1 MSIYTVLSMQKEKK
15 GNREK
20 THNRRPSYYY
30 SSSSPATSRAHSL
43 KLKRAI
49 LVGKRGGPCTP
60 IPTWKMSFDD
70 DNDDDNALGSYR
82 AEKEEEKPLMVLNNK
97 SVSARK
103 LAANLWELQ
112 EIPRISAAMKKSA
125 KISRDKDCGRDRSPL
140 QLPAHLSDPSHSPL
154 PPVAPSNSSLR
165 RQVAASLIQHHAYN
179 ERNSGAL
186 QTVSPASCSSS
197 LEVGAYDQAITPTSS
212 LDLKIRPR
220 ESGYSLTTST
230 ELLKVLNRIWSL
242 EEQHSSSMSLVTAL
256 RVELDHT
263 RARVQELMQEQKAD
277 RHQIDNLM
285 KRFADEKIMW
295 KSKEQEKI
303 RAAVQSVRD
312 ELEDERK
319 LRRRSESLHRKLARE
334 LADVKTAFAKALQ
347 DLERERNARELV
359 EDFCDELA
367 IEVGKDKAEGED
379 MKQESAKVKREIE
392 EEQKILEIAEIW
404 KEERVHMKLAE
415 TRFEL
420 DEKDA
425 IVDRLRTELEA
436 FLKAKRANNLR
447 SEVRYQK
454 DGRESDMFR
463 RQSLESMHL
472 NGAISAPQDAG
483 DEDSVDSDLHS
494 IELNRDSVDD
504 RNIRGYKWGYASLC
518 SMDETKGRKSCEQKI
533 SFQQEI
539 KGQRS
544 HDRRIPFEDQLGS
557 ARSWHSKA
565 QLLEKLK
572 GSKVDAIRVA
582 EGTREKGSQR
592 DLTNSSPRMERIDAR
607 EGHREKKNLG
617 NDTQDNGKNSKHVS
631 ENLARTESIQS
642 ECSGIKQDTDHMTDC
657 YPSQTSWRFRSVGS
671 GIDHLLGTGLAPMHG
686 LASPT
691 RQWNHHQASPDP
703 GRPKSNLDRHKGTRE
718 NSLKAKLL
726 EARLEGQQARLR
738 SSKGL

>member
-1 MSIYTVLSMQKEKK
+1 MSIYTVLSMQKEK

-20 THNRRPSYYY
+20 THKRRAYY
-30 SSSSPATSRAHSL
+30 SSSSPTTSRAHSL

-70 DNDDDNALGSYR
+70 DNDDNNALGPYR
-82 AEKEEEKPLMVLNNK
+82 ADKEEEKPLMVLNDK

-154 PPVAPSNSSLR
+154 PPVAPSNSNLR
-165 RQVAASLIQHHAYN
+165 RQVAASLIQQHAYN
-179 ERNSGAL
+179 ERNSSAL

-277 RHQIDNLM
+277 RHQIDSLM

-295 KSKEQEKI
+295 KSKEQEKV

-319 LRRRSESLHRKLARE
+319 LRRRSESLHRKLARD

-367 IEVGKDKAEGED
+367 IEFVKDKAEGED
-379 MKQESAKVKREIE
+379 MKQELTKVQKDVE
-392 EEQKILEIAEIW
+392 EEQKILQIVEIW
-404 KEERVHMKLAE
+404 REERAQMKLAE

-425 IVDRLRTELEA
+425 IIDRLRTELDA
-436 FLKAKRANNLR
+436 FLKDRRTNNLR
-447 SEVRYQK
+447 NELRYQK
-454 DGRESDMFR
+454 DGREADLFR

-483 DEDSVDSDLHS
+483 DEDSADSDLHS

-504 RNIRGYKWGYASLC
+504 RNNRGYKWGYASLC
-518 SMDETKGRKSCEQKI
+518 SMNETMGRKSCEQKI

-544 HDRRIPFEDQLGS
+544 HDKRNPFEDQLGS
-557 ARSWHSKA
+557 ARSWHSSKV

-572 GSKVDAIRVA
+572 GSKLDAIKVA
-582 EGTREKGSQR
+582 EGTREKGSQQ
-592 DLTNSSPRMERIDAR
+592 DLTNSSPRMERSDAR
-607 EGHREKKNLG
+607 EGHREKKTLG

-642 ECSGIKQDTDHMTDC
+642 ECSGIKQDPDMTDC
-657 YPSQTSWRFRSVGS
+657 YPNQASWRFRSVGS

-686 LASPT
+686 LPSPT

-703 GRPKSNLDRHKGTRE
+703 QRPKSYLDRHKGTRE